1 MPKGQ
6 MPKGPRGI
14 MLGAKG
20 KVKKGTL
27 KRLLQYVTKKH
38 KKIKQFIYFKNI
50 IANFLIKSF

>member
-6 MPKGPRGI
+6 MPKGPRGM

-38 KKIKQFIYFKNI
+38 KKQMVIV
-50 IANFLIKSF
+50 LSVSF